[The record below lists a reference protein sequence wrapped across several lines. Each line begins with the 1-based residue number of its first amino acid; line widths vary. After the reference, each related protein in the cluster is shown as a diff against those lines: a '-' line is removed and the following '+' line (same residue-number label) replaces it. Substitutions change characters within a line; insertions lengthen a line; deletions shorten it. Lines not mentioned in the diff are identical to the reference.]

1 MAGLEPYNSQDDV
14 SRSQVFRRRVLLLLG
29 PLVTPFIAR
38 WWWIEFGAR
47 GHTQSGT
54 VWRGALLQISVEFR
68 QYGDVS
74 SGAIWGDATFLTAGY
89 FMIYVFVQVPTLL

>member
-1 MAGLEPYNSQDDV
+1 M
-14 SRSQVFRRRVLLLLG
+14 
-29 PLVTPFIAR
+29 
-38 WWWIEFGAR
+38 
-47 GHTQSGT
+47 
-54 VWRGALLQISVEFR
+54 QISVEFR